1 MQKGCI
7 VQKLRGSSISYRS
20 LIYTSPTRA
29 QTSGQKAEHRTQL
42 FAAMG
47 EDAAVGI
54 IKNGDV
60 TFQDIAYQFS
70 YGNPVVA
77 KSMLYKLYVHQLEV
91 EGERKGNA

>member
-1 MQKGCI
+1 MEQ
-7 VQKLRGSSISYRS
+7 LGSSGISYCC
-20 LIYTSPTRA
+20 LIYAPA
-29 QTSGQKAEHRTQL
+29 QRTKPPRKKAEHRTQL

>member
-1 MQKGCI
+1 
-7 VQKLRGSSISYRS
+7 
-20 LIYTSPTRA
+20 
-29 QTSGQKAEHRTQL
+29 
-42 FAAMG
+42 MG